1 MTHLKFGSFLAPY
14 HPAKENPTLAIERD
28 MQLVEHLDRLGYDE
42 AWIGEHHSAGSEI
55 ISSPELF
62 IAGVA
67 DRTRHIRFGTGV
79 NSLSYHH
86 PLILADRI
94 VQLDHQ
100 TRGRIM
106 FGAGPGQ
113 LPTDAYMMGIEP
125 SKQRGMMTEALEC
138 LVDLFDGKTV
148 NRATDWFT
156 LREARL
162 QLLPYQRP
170 RMEMSVACAVTPS
183 GPVTAGRLGLGMLSL
198 AVSTPIGFSALG
210 EHWAVYEQAAR
221 GANRTVS
228 RDSWRVVV
236 NMHLADTRE
245 QAMADLEWG
254 IMDTVAYTRALRG
267 ITPGDDNAIAK
278 LRTGEDAV
286 KLMTTEGYGIFG
298 VAMVGT
304 PQDAIEHIEKLQA
317 QSGGFGTLMFLA
329 HNFADFDATRKSYE
343 LFARYVMPHFSGS
356 NANRYASVD
365 WARERSSITYGG
377 MVDAMK
383 QAIAQHPVKE
393 AAPAD

>member
-1 MTHLKFGSFLAPY
+1 
-14 HPAKENPTLAIERD
+14 
-28 MQLVEHLDRLGYDE
+28 
-42 AWIGEHHSAGSEI
+42 
-55 ISSPELF
+55 
-62 IAGVA
+62 
-67 DRTRHIRFGTGV
+67 
-79 NSLSYHH
+79 
-86 PLILADRI
+86 
-94 VQLDHQ
+94 
-100 TRGRIM
+100 
-106 FGAGPGQ
+106 
-113 LPTDAYMMGIEP
+113 
-125 SKQRGMMTEALEC
+125 
-138 LVDLFDGKTV
+138 
-148 NRATDWFT
+148 
-156 LREARL
+156 
-162 QLLPYQRP
+162 
-170 RMEMSVACAVTPS
+170 
-183 GPVTAGRLGLGMLSL
+183 
-198 AVSTPIGFSALG
+198 
-210 EHWAVYEQAAR
+210 
-221 GANRTVS
+221 
-228 RDSWRVVV
+228 VVV
-236 NMHLADTRE
+236 NMHLAETRE

-343 LFARYVMPHFSGS
+343 LFARYVMPHFSRS

-365 WARERSSITYGG
+365 WARERSSVTYGG